1 MTEWESKFNKDT
13 LDRGRTLYMNNK
25 VADLKKTEAGYSAG
39 ALARERYEVSMKIL
53 PSGALRMSCKCP
65 TARGGRNCEHMAA
78 LMYAIEAHEA
88 AEKSREVEAELLEK
102 WRKMDAELREEKLKE
117 EKKQRQRRMSREEKA
132 AIERRLQAE
141 KEAEE
146 EKKRKEQEAA
156 EERKRK
162 EQEAAE
168 ERKRREKEA
177 EEELKRQAEERA
189 AKQLAREARKAERA
203 RQKEEQKQRAL
214 EAARAEFEKRQEEE
228 ARREKI
234 RQQKA
239 EEARRRAEKKQKEQ
253 EEQEKRRKEAEMR
266 AKEEEKRAKEEEK
279 ARKAEEERQRKEER
293 RMMEEKL
300 RAERERQQA
309 ENAIRMEQKKRETEY
324 TLLGGSWDEDEEA
337 EVSENSGARIQDLE
351 QYRYF
356 DGTGIKKYMKIS
368 VKTMKEGEQLC
379 REGKI
384 SVKQISSGFDR
395 RSENRIG
402 ELEARGMEGK
412 REFPIHIVFSRNEIR
427 LFECYCSKC
436 QKSYWSSYNLNSTD
450 CPYKA
455 GTLLLLEGF
464 LKQHNIGDSTDIGGQ
479 MLLSAFEKRKA
490 NQVMS
495 DTEEGEQNL
504 RLIPRLTRKN
514 GKLSLSFKVGENRLF
529 VIKKLDVF
537 CRNVKNS
544 ATDTYGT
551 STEINHAPSNFTE
564 KGRKWIRL
572 ISRIVREETE
582 FQNRLLESDSY
593 YGRVKES
600 VGSALQL
607 FGWRLDEF
615 YDTLETEEVEFED
628 KDSAEKKK
636 QTLIRADHNPKVSVE
651 IKEDTIKGSREFH
664 GIKVLGTLPEIYY
677 GTDTGYYIS
686 ENHLNRVDK
695 EFLQKLE
702 PLENMA
708 EDGRFLFH
716 IGRNSL
722 SEFYSRVLPQI
733 EEIAEVKESQPE
745 KFRAYLLPEPRFVF
759 YLDAEGNDAFCKA
772 YVWYGDKEFSAM
784 DCLDVEGGN
793 SPELFRDMTREQ
805 EILYYV
811 MQWLPEVDWDRGAF
825 CCGQDEALLYGL
837 MKNGVEKLM
846 ELGEVRCTKNFLG
859 KRTVNRVKV
868 SVGVSVSSG
877 LLELDIATEDVPAA
891 ELLDILKSYR
901 TKKKYY
907 RLKNG
912 SFVDL
917 EEPSLEMLAELSEAM
932 NLKDK
937 EVLKGKLKLPMYRTL
952 YLDKLLEENESVY
965 SSRDSRFR
973 EVVKEFKT
981 VKDADFE
988 EPKSLSR
995 VMRKYQKDGYKWLR
1009 TLETWQ
1015 FGGILADDMGLG
1027 KTIQVIAVLLAAK
1040 EEGKKGT
1047 SLVVTPAS
1055 LVFNWGA
1062 EFEKFAPDLTVS
1074 LITGTQDE
1082 RQKKIDAYQ
1091 EADVIVTSYDLLKRD
1106 IAFYEDKEFYYQI
1119 IDEAQ
1124 YIKNHTTAAAK
1135 AVKVIHSRI
1144 RYALT
1149 GTPIE
1154 NRLSELWSIFDY
1166 LMPGFLYTYDT
1177 FRKEMENPIVKNN
1190 DEKAMKRLQKMVG
1203 PFILR
1208 RLKEDV
1214 LKDLPEKLEEFR
1226 YVRLGDAQQKVYD
1239 GQVVHMKEQIARQNP
1254 EEFNKNKLQILAE
1267 LTRLRQICCDPSLCF
1282 ENYKGETAKLEA
1294 CLELIQSA
1302 MDGGHR
1308 ILVFSQFT
1316 SMLEILQK
1324 NLTNLGI
1331 AYFTITGSTSK
1342 EKRLELVKDFN
1353 EGDVPVFLIS
1363 LKAGGVGLNL
1373 TGADV
1378 VIHYDPWWN
1387 LAAQNQA
1394 TDRAHRIGQTKKVTV
1409 YKLIARHTIEEKIQK
1424 LQETKKN
1431 LADQVMSGESASLG
1445 GMSREEILELLE
1457 V

>member
-1 MTEWESKFNKDT
+1 
-13 LDRGRTLYMNNK
+13 
-25 VADLKKTEAGYSAG
+25 
-39 ALARERYEVSMKIL
+39 
-53 PSGALRMSCKCP
+53 
-65 TARGGRNCEHMAA
+65 
-78 LMYAIEAHEA
+78 
-88 AEKSREVEAELLEK
+88 
-102 WRKMDAELREEKLKE
+102 
-117 EKKQRQRRMSREEKA
+117 
-132 AIERRLQAE
+132 
-141 KEAEE
+141 
-146 EKKRKEQEAA
+146 
-156 EERKRK
+156 
-162 EQEAAE
+162 
-168 ERKRREKEA
+168 
-177 EEELKRQAEERA
+177 
-189 AKQLAREARKAERA
+189 
-203 RQKEEQKQRAL
+203 
-214 EAARAEFEKRQEEE
+214 
-228 ARREKI
+228 
-234 RQQKA
+234 
-239 EEARRRAEKKQKEQ
+239 
-253 EEQEKRRKEAEMR
+253 
-266 AKEEEKRAKEEEK
+266 
-279 ARKAEEERQRKEER
+279 
-293 RMMEEKL
+293 
-300 RAERERQQA
+300 
-309 ENAIRMEQKKRETEY
+309 
-324 TLLGGSWDEDEEA
+324 
-337 EVSENSGARIQDLE
+337 
-351 QYRYF
+351 
-356 DGTGIKKYMKIS
+356 
-368 VKTMKEGEQLC
+368 
-379 REGKI
+379 
-384 SVKQISSGFDR
+384 
-395 RSENRIG
+395 
-402 ELEARGMEGK
+402 
-412 REFPIHIVFSRNEIR
+412 
-427 LFECYCSKC
+427 
-436 QKSYWSSYNLNSTD
+436 
-450 CPYKA
+450 
-455 GTLLLLEGF
+455 
-464 LKQHNIGDSTDIGGQ
+464 
-479 MLLSAFEKRKA
+479 
-490 NQVMS
+490 
-495 DTEEGEQNL
+495 
-504 RLIPRLTRKN
+504 
-514 GKLSLSFKVGENRLF
+514 
-529 VIKKLDVF
+529 
-537 CRNVKNS
+537 
-544 ATDTYGT
+544 
-551 STEINHAPSNFTE
+551 
-564 KGRKWIRL
+564 
-572 ISRIVREETE
+572 
-582 FQNRLLESDSY
+582 
-593 YGRVKES
+593 
-600 VGSALQL
+600 
-607 FGWRLDEF
+607 
-615 YDTLETEEVEFED
+615 
-628 KDSAEKKK
+628 
-636 QTLIRADHNPKVSVE
+636 
-651 IKEDTIKGSREFH
+651 
-664 GIKVLGTLPEIYY
+664 
-677 GTDTGYYIS
+677 
-686 ENHLNRVDK
+686 
-695 EFLQKLE
+695 
-702 PLENMA
+702 
-708 EDGRFLFH
+708 
-716 IGRNSL
+716 
-722 SEFYSRVLPQI
+722 
-733 EEIAEVKESQPE
+733 
-745 KFRAYLLPEPRFVF
+745 
-759 YLDAEGNDAFCKA
+759 
-772 YVWYGDKEFSAM
+772 
-784 DCLDVEGGN
+784 
-793 SPELFRDMTREQ
+793 
-805 EILYYV
+805 
-811 MQWLPEVDWDRGAF
+811 
-825 CCGQDEALLYGL
+825 

-1106 IAFYEDKEFYYQI
+1106 IAFYEDKEFYYEI

-1214 LKDLPEKLEEFR
+1214 LKDLPDKLEEFR

>member
-1 MTEWESKFNKDT
+1 M
-13 LDRGRTLYMNNK
+13 
-25 VADLKKTEAGYSAG
+25 
-39 ALARERYEVSMKIL
+39 
-53 PSGALRMSCKCP
+53 
-65 TARGGRNCEHMAA
+65 
-78 LMYAIEAHEA
+78 
-88 AEKSREVEAELLEK
+88 
-102 WRKMDAELREEKLKE
+102 
-117 EKKQRQRRMSREEKA
+117 
-132 AIERRLQAE
+132 
-141 KEAEE
+141 
-146 EKKRKEQEAA
+146 
-156 EERKRK
+156 
-162 EQEAAE
+162 
-168 ERKRREKEA
+168 
-177 EEELKRQAEERA
+177 
-189 AKQLAREARKAERA
+189 
-203 RQKEEQKQRAL
+203 
-214 EAARAEFEKRQEEE
+214 
-228 ARREKI
+228 
-234 RQQKA
+234 
-239 EEARRRAEKKQKEQ
+239 
-253 EEQEKRRKEAEMR
+253 
-266 AKEEEKRAKEEEK
+266 
-279 ARKAEEERQRKEER
+279 
-293 RMMEEKL
+293 
-300 RAERERQQA
+300 
-309 ENAIRMEQKKRETEY
+309 
-324 TLLGGSWDEDEEA
+324 
-337 EVSENSGARIQDLE
+337 
-351 QYRYF
+351 
-356 DGTGIKKYMKIS
+356 
-368 VKTMKEGEQLC
+368 
-379 REGKI
+379 
-384 SVKQISSGFDR
+384 
-395 RSENRIG
+395 
-402 ELEARGMEGK
+402 
-412 REFPIHIVFSRNEIR
+412 
-427 LFECYCSKC
+427 
-436 QKSYWSSYNLNSTD
+436 
-450 CPYKA
+450 
-455 GTLLLLEGF
+455 
-464 LKQHNIGDSTDIGGQ
+464 
-479 MLLSAFEKRKA
+479 
-490 NQVMS
+490 
-495 DTEEGEQNL
+495 
-504 RLIPRLTRKN
+504 
-514 GKLSLSFKVGENRLF
+514 
-529 VIKKLDVF
+529 
-537 CRNVKNS
+537 
-544 ATDTYGT
+544 
-551 STEINHAPSNFTE
+551 
-564 KGRKWIRL
+564 
-572 ISRIVREETE
+572 
-582 FQNRLLESDSY
+582 
-593 YGRVKES
+593 
-600 VGSALQL
+600 
-607 FGWRLDEF
+607 
-615 YDTLETEEVEFED
+615 
-628 KDSAEKKK
+628 
-636 QTLIRADHNPKVSVE
+636 
-651 IKEDTIKGSREFH
+651 
-664 GIKVLGTLPEIYY
+664 
-677 GTDTGYYIS
+677 
-686 ENHLNRVDK
+686 
-695 EFLQKLE
+695 
-702 PLENMA
+702 
-708 EDGRFLFH
+708 
-716 IGRNSL
+716 
-722 SEFYSRVLPQI
+722 
-733 EEIAEVKESQPE
+733 
-745 KFRAYLLPEPRFVF
+745 
-759 YLDAEGNDAFCKA
+759 
-772 YVWYGDKEFSAM
+772 
-784 DCLDVEGGN
+784 
-793 SPELFRDMTREQ
+793 
-805 EILYYV
+805 
-811 MQWLPEVDWDRGAF
+811 
-825 CCGQDEALLYGL
+825 
-837 MKNGVEKLM
+837 
-846 ELGEVRCTKNFLG
+846 
-859 KRTVNRVKV
+859 NRVKV

-1015 FGGILADDMGLG
+1015 FGGILTDDMGLG

-1214 LKDLPEKLEEFR
+1214 LKDLPDKLEEFR